1 MTQPDLFGVAPSRV
15 KLTPFRMEQGRR
27 ENNYDRVLA
36 RLRQG
41 PATNHE
47 LAQIAGYRFGARLGE
62 LRHQHGGDF
71 NRVEVDG
78 STHVY
83 TLTKEPTR

>member
-1 MTQPDLFGVAPSRV
+1 MTQLDLLGVAPSRV

-47 LAQIAGYRFGARLGE
+47 LAQIAGYRFGARLND
-62 LRHQHGGDF
+62 LRKKHGGDYTCEL
-71 NRVEVDG
+71 VAE
-78 STHVY
+78 STHIY
-83 TLTKEPTR
+83 ELTKEPTR

>member
-1 MTQPDLFGVAPSRV
+1 MTQLDLLGVAPSRV

-47 LAQIAGYRFGARLGE
+47 LAQIAGYRFGARLHE
-62 LRHQHGGDF
+62 IRDKGGDF
-71 NRVEVDG
+71 ERAGVDG
-78 STHVY
+78 ATHIY
-83 TLTKEPTR
+83 TLKQEPTR